1 MPLTPTEPMKQPT
14 DSFAAFAAR
23 ARPAASADGGG
34 CASRPTGDT
43 LAGMIDD
50 AIDELDD
57 DLTEELEQGAR
68 LSVAYRVAR
77 ALAGAQGHIAFDDSL
92 GAVPEAA
99 WSAHTAAF
107 TQGHAEGAAGWL
119 RALAGLSVGLVP
131 SEATATTFA
140 EALWTVALRLGLPD
154 GDDAGR
160 LGVLSLLDSLESG
173 DVESW
178 PTTEAIVELEDAL
191 VLHALH
197 LATVSPPTGDDTEAA
212 STAKAE
218 RVLREEYGFTEAEV
232 QSVMALARA
241 RALELL
247 PTGDGARALQY
258 ASLEDGVRRAQH
270 SMDLR
275 SELSFRKLQAQVLGL
290 TRGDGIENTAVEFMS
305 VVKRVS
311 ARQDAE
317 LMEAPRS
324 VEALPAANR
333 RTEEVEPMVLEPAPE
348 DDEFDSDALAEFDAE
363 NRPG

>member
-1 MPLTPTEPMKQPT
+1 MKQTT

-23 ARPAASADGGG
+23 ALPTAAAHGGAPAP
-34 CASRPTGDT
+34 RPTGPV
-43 LAGMIDD
+43 LADMIDE
-50 AIDELDD
+50 AIDDLGD
-57 DLTEELEQGAR
+57 DLTEAMEQGAR
-68 LSVAYRVAR
+68 VSVAYRVAR

-99 WSAHTAAF
+99 WSAHTAAL

-173 DVESW
+173 DVASW
-178 PTTEAIVELEDAL
+178 PTMEAIVELEDAL

-197 LATVSPPTGDDTEAA
+197 LATVSPPTGDDTETA

-290 TRGDGIENTAVEFMS
+290 TRGDGVENTAVEFMS
-305 VVKRVS
+305 VVRRV
-311 ARQDAE
+311 ATRQDEEQLAE
-317 LMEAPRS
+317 PRQ

-333 RTEEVEPMVLEPAPE
+333 RSEEVEPMVLERAQE
-348 DDEFDSDALAEFDAE
+348 DPLDDPDDLAEFDRE
-363 NRPG
+363 NRLTPGEN